1 MPASDAMLNTVL
13 QIARAPD
20 QVAKQLLENRALGF
34 EDVRVNLGVAPDL
47 SRTAAIAWM
56 RDVVERVHAG

>member
-13 QIARAPD
+13 QIAGAPD
-20 QVAKQLLENRALGF
+20 QVAKQQLEDRALSF
-34 EDVRVNLGVAPDL
+34 DEVRVNLAVAPDTP
-47 SRTAAIAWM
+47 RTAAIPWM